1 MQNGGKDLHP
11 RSGQR
16 PVHPGSDTQ
25 LPVPAHLLSAD
36 EVIRGL
42 NVDPDNGLTEEEARV
57 RVQIA
62 GPNELAGGGGVSPL
76 RILAGQVFNA
86 MVLVSSGF
94 PEIGI
99 DIKVRVLI
107 GVARS

>member
-1 MQNGGKDLHP
+1 MQNGGKDLHS

-16 PVHPGSDTQ
+16 PVHPDSDTQ
-25 LPVPAHLLSAD
+25 LPTPAYLLSAD

-42 NVDPDNGLTEEEARV
+42 NVDPDNGLTEEEARA

-86 MVLVSSGF
+86 MVLVSSGSRRL
-94 PEIGI
+94 G
-99 DIKVRVLI
+99 L
-107 GVARS
+107 RSKYAC